1 MATAEELT
9 DLYNQLNRPSATQ
22 FRQALARRGIPARL
36 KDVESFVRS
45 KSERQVTG
53 PPPKYTGH
61 IVAFAK
67 DDRWMGDLIAFTS
80 RPVESK
86 GKRYTHVLVVI
97 DLFTRFIWARPLQA
111 VSEATEA
118 MAGILAEGRKPN
130 RLDTD
135 GGPEFANRQ
144 FQTMLQT
151 RGVQH
156 TIKDKDDINALATA
170 DAAIASLKRAI
181 KRRRDAEGGTWL
193 SQLEPAVT
201 GYNDTV
207 HSATDAP
214 PNDVSDD
221 VAFSLMK
228 EAAEDM
234 ADNTDQIE
242 KRRARL
248 EKAGAFRV
256 FQPKEGG
263 LRRRVDADTWSRTVH
278 TVKDFPAPGRV
289 RDTDDKV
296 FLTKLTRPVAKDSS
310 ALAVEPERDRSQ
322 SVLQTLRP
330 YAVALRDLLGAG
342 KTLATAARELKAR
355 RPNFTDALKAA
366 RLSFNDFVG
375 RFPDLLRVENGKVY
389 ARGQNTLG

>member
-1 MATAEELT
+1 
-9 DLYNQLNRPSATQ
+9 
-22 FRQALARRGIPARL
+22 
-36 KDVESFVRS
+36 
-45 KSERQVTG
+45 
-53 PPPKYTGH
+53 
-61 IVAFAK
+61 
-67 DDRWMGDLIAFTS
+67 LIAFTS
-80 RPVESK
+80 RPVESE
-86 GKRYTHVLVVI
+86 GKRYTHALIVV

-118 MAGILAEGRKPN
+118 MAGILAEGRKPT

-151 RGVQH
+151 HGIQH
-156 TIKDKDDINALATA
+156 TIKDKEDINALATV

-193 SQLEPAVT
+193 SQLEPAVA
-201 GYNDTV
+201 GYNETV

-221 VAFSLMK
+221 VAFSLK
-228 EAAEDM
+228 KQAAEDM
-234 ADNTDQIE
+234 ADNTAQIE

-263 LRRRVDADTWSRTVH
+263 LRRRVDADSWSRAVH
-278 TVKDFPAPGRV
+278 TVKDFPAPGKV
-289 RDTDDKV
+289 RDTDGKV

-310 ALAVEPERDRSQ
+310 ALAADVPRTAVELHPERDRSQ

-342 KTLATAARELKAR
+342 KTLAAAARELKAR
-355 RPNFTDALKAA
+355 RSNFTDALKATK
-366 RLSFNDFVG
+366 LSFSDFVG

-389 ARGQNTLG
+389 ARGQNTLA